1 MMQLAVSA
9 GSIKQLLNVLGLDAE
24 DDQPSDSKDEEPN
37 SETGTEIID
46 EDPEGDQTNQNT
58 DTHYNLHT
66 TSHNDYH
73 HKHIDTVDC
82 NSAKISTK
90 TKNEKN

>member
-24 DDQPSDSKDEEPN
+24 DDQSSDSEDEEPN

-46 EDPEGDQTNQNT
+46 EDPEGDQTNRNT
-58 DTHYNLHT
+58 DT
-66 TSHNDYH
+66 
-73 HKHIDTVDC
+73 
-82 NSAKISTK
+82 
-90 TKNEKN
+90 